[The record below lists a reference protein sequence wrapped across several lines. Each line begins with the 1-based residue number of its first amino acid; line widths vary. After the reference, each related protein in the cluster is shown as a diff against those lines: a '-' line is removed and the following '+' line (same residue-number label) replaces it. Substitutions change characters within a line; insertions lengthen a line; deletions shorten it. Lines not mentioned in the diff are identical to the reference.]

1 MTIRAKRREAAIDS
15 MADYLLAHGLGAATL
30 RQLAEAASTSDR
42 MLLYYFSDRDE
53 LLSATL
59 ERIAARLATRLDT
72 IVPLGERRPF
82 AALLLD
88 VRTALQSEELKPYMD
103 IWLNLSAGACG
114 NRAPHSQIACAIAD
128 RFLVWATD
136 RIAGVDQEAREEEA
150 ALVVAALNGLHV
162 LQTIGRVDV
171 ADTALARLA
180 SFQGIIQ
187 K

>member
-1 MTIRAKRREAAIDS
+1 MNIRAKRREAAIDN
-15 MADYLLAHGLGAATL
+15 MANYLLAHGLEAATL
-30 RQLAEAASTSDR
+30 RQLAEAAGTSDR

-59 ERIAARLATRLDT
+59 ERIAARLSARLDV
-72 IVPLGERRPF
+72 IIPPGERRPF

-88 VRTALQSEELKPYMD
+88 VRTALQSEELAPYMD

-114 NRAPHSQIACAIAD
+114 NRAPHSRIAGAIAD
-128 RFLVWATD
+128 RFLAWATD
-136 RIAGVDQEAREEEA
+136 RIAGVDQKAREDEA
-150 ALVVAALNGLHV
+150 ALVVAVLNGLHV

-180 SFQGIIQ
+180 SCQGIIQ
-187 K
+187 R